1 MTLEEYK
8 EQVER
13 DAREAIEEGAGWY
26 GSWDDMYDA
35 LFVDDAVTGNG
46 SGCWL
51 RHRAVLRGSGGR
63 GRGGPVPCARA
74 RVRSARSGVRG
85 CEGGVGIAVRGAAPR
100 RGGTAAAVAGARRRL
115 LGAGPPSRAQPP
127 LGCDPH
133 GLPRLRRGAPGPDE
147 RGPPPGRSRRRLN
160 GSPPLRPPSRCA
172 DPKRS
177 PWVAFRNRSA
187 HAARAPRTAAFDG
200 STVRHHSAVSRVAGS
215 RSRCI
220 RWLNGSPSFRVRSQ
234 SHTACPLS
242 GIVVV

>member
-100 RGGTAAAVAGARRRL
+100 RGGTAAAVAGARIERAPAIARCRSAFPSATALGLRPARLAAPPAWRSGPRR
-115 LGAGPPSRAQPP
+115 AGPSARSVAAEAQRFASSAPS
-127 LGCDPH
+127 LS
-133 GLPRLRRGAPGPDE
+133 LR
-147 RGPPPGRSRRRLN
+147 
-160 GSPPLRPPSRCA
+160 
-172 DPKRS
+172 
-177 PWVAFRNRSA
+177 
-187 HAARAPRTAAFDG
+187 
-200 STVRHHSAVSRVAGS
+200 
-215 RSRCI
+215 
-220 RWLNGSPSFRVRSQ
+220 
-234 SHTACPLS
+234 
-242 GIVVV
+242 